1 MTQEALAHL
10 SAADP
15 RLKRLI
21 ELVGPWSLK
30 LKRRAPFEA
39 LVQAVTYQQLNGK
52 AAATILGRFK
62 RLYPRRFPT
71 PEDILASSDEQ
82 LRSAGL
88 SRAKAAAIKDIAAK
102 TLAGIV
108 PSTRDI
114 KQLTDE
120 EIIERL
126 TQVRGVGPWTV
137 QMLLIFTLGRPDV
150 MPSTD
155 YGVLQGYALTF
166 GRRKLPKPQDLLK
179 AAERWRPFRST
190 AAWYFWRA
198 LELTDEKAKLLRLK
212 VDVKRET
219 QNVNSI

>member
-1 MTQEALAHL
+1 MTPEALAHL

-15 RLKRLI
+15 QLKLLI
-21 ELVGPWSLK
+21 ELVGPCSLRP
-30 LKRRAPFEA
+30 KRRSPFEA

-71 PEDILASSDEQ
+71 PEDILSTSDEQ

-88 SRAKAAAIKDIAAK
+88 SRAKTAAIKDIAAK
-102 TLAGIV
+102 TLDGIV
-108 PSTRDI
+108 PASRQI
-114 KQLTDE
+114 KNLSDE

-155 YGVLQGYALTF
+155 YGVLQGYARTF
-166 GRRKLPKPQDLLK
+166 GRRKLPKPLDLLK
-179 AAERWRPFRST
+179 ASEPWRPHRST

-198 LELTDEKAKLLRLK
+198 LELPEEKAKQLGRG
-212 VDVKRET
+212 
-219 QNVNSI
+219 

>member
-1 MTQEALAHL
+1 MTPEALAHL

-21 ELVGPWSLK
+21 ELVGACALRP
-30 LKRRAPFEA
+30 KRRSPFEA

-71 PEDILASSDEQ
+71 PEDILSTSDDQ

-88 SRAKAAAIKDIAAK
+88 SRAKTAAIKDIAAK

-108 PSTRDI
+108 PASRQI
-114 KQLTDE
+114 KNLSDE

-126 TQVRGVGPWTV
+126 TEVRGVGPWTV

-166 GRRKLPKPQDLLK
+166 GRRKLPKPLDLLK
-179 AAERWRPFRST
+179 ASEPWRPYRST

-198 LELTDEKAKLLRLK
+198 LELTEEKRKQLVRG
-212 VDVKRET
+212 
-219 QNVNSI
+219 